1 MKFMLEVGLRDQLHF
16 FLLDLLLLKYDK
28 CIYDNSFI

>member
-16 FLLDLLLLKYDK
+16 FFARSTFVEIRQMYL
-28 CIYDNSFI
+28 